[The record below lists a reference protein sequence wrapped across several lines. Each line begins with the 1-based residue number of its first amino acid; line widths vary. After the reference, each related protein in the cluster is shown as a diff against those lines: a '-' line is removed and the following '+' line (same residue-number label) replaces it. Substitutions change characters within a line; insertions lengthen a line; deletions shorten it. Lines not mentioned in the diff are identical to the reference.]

1 MQREPAGR
9 FFAAGGKPAVLPRF
23 PPFARYLNCTS
34 ANLRRQQNELTLQL
48 TRLYSSQVSKVSN
61 DKIRLIE
68 TLEVFH
74 TLAAEELEAIA
85 ASSRLRSFGK
95 GEVVYSSEA
104 GGDTGSGRIYAIQRG
119 EVLITKSG
127 DEQRDVILA
136 TFVGGESF
144 GELSLFERDA
154 VDTSARCE
162 EDTTLLVFPGETEPE
177 RAAAQAEKLFST
189 HPRIKAKILR
199 ALLAVVARRIRSTN
213 RLIAE
218 KSPWVQELRRQVM
231 LDKLTGLFNAGY
243 LEEEFP
249 RLLEQKPKGTCFLM
263 IKPDNLKNLN
273 DSYGHQAGDRTLQL
287 MAAELRRQLGDR
299 GIPIRYKG
307 DVFSVILPRAGLQTA
322 RELAKRIRA
331 GMSKVNVSEVSL
343 GSTEPRTD
351 LGITVS
357 IGVAGYPNGGGSAVK
372 LTERA
377 YQNLFTARNR
387 GGNRICSQQRK

>member
-1 MQREPAGR
+1 
-9 FFAAGGKPAVLPRF
+9 
-23 PPFARYLNCTS
+23 
-34 ANLRRQQNELTLQL
+34 
-48 TRLYSSQVSKVSN
+48 VSKVSN